1 MSVKRSVPLAL
12 FIIAAFLGG
21 IFFTTLGANLLEKGD
36 VTAVS
41 HAANPS
47 YEEGSTAINESR
59 VKAALELEEAFTMV
73 ADAVNPTVVQIR
85 SEKVIQQER
94 AFQGTPFEDFF
105 SPFGDGGQGQGQDY
119 RSEGLGSGVIARSDG
134 YIITNNHVI
143 AGADEL
149 EVRLYD
155 GKFYDAEIIGT
166 DPLSDLAVIK
176 IDADNLPSIS
186 YGENDKIRVGQWV
199 MAVGSP
205 LSADLGNT
213 VTVGIVSA
221 LGRTSD
227 QIRNLNAFASFIQ
240 TDAAINP
247 GNSGGPLVDLRGRLI
262 GINSAIY
269 SRSGGYQGIGFA
281 IPVDLVE
288 NVATQ
293 LIDNGS
299 VSRGFLGVG
308 FEGISENLSKN
319 LDVPRG
325 AAQIVNIMEGS
336 AAEKAGLENSDIVV
350 AVDGLELQDANQI
363 RTIVG
368 NKSPGDQVVLDV
380 VRGNREMSVTVTLAE
395 RPDELNGLPQAPTR
409 QMDDD
414 VQSMESLG
422 LHGLRNVTPEI
433 LRNLGVEETD
443 VEGVLIGEIDR
454 NSAAYREAELRQRDI
469 IIEIDRRQI
478 SSRNEFMDIYGDIE
492 SGESFL
498 VRVLRPQGDQLV
510 SFLTALEKP

>member
-1 MSVKRSVPLAL
+1 MSVKRSVPIAL

-21 IFFTTLGANLLEKGD
+21 IFFTTLGSNLLSNGSI
-36 VTAVS
+36 TAIS
-41 HAANPS
+41 HADNAN
-47 YEEGSTAINESR
+47 YEEGSTAISESS
-59 VKAALELEEAFTMV
+59 VKSALELEEAFTMV
-73 ADAVNPTVVQIR
+73 AESVNPTVVQIR
-85 SEKVIQQER
+85 SEKVIQQQQN
-94 AFQGTPFEDFF
+94 FQGTPFEEFF
-105 SPFGDGGQGQGQDY
+105 RPFGEQSPGQDY

-149 EVRLYD
+149 EVRLFD
-155 GKFYDAEIIGT
+155 GTFHTAEVIGT

-176 IDADNLPSIS
+176 IDKDNLPSIS
-186 YGENDKIRVGQWV
+186 YGNNENTRVGQWV

-205 LSADLGNT
+205 LSMDLGNT

-281 IPVDLVE
+281 IPVDVVE

-293 LIDNGS
+293 LIEGGT
-299 VSRGFLGVG
+299 VSRGFLGVEFDG
-308 FEGISENLSKN
+308 VSETLAQA

-325 AAQIVNIMEGS
+325 AAQIVRIVPGS
-336 AAEKAGLENSDIVV
+336 AAQESGLLKNDIVIK
-350 AVDGLELQDANQI
+350 VDGHELQDSNQI
-363 RTIVG
+363 RTIIG
-368 NKSPGDQVVLDV
+368 NKHPGDIVELLLLRDDKEMVVDV
-380 VRGNREMSVTVTLAE
+380 ALGE
-395 RPDELNGLPQAPTR
+395 RPDDFADAEQAPSR
-409 QMDDD
+409 ESDDEMEN
-414 VQSMESLG
+414 MESLG
-422 LHGLRNVTPEI
+422 LRALRNVTPEI
-433 LRNLGVEETD
+433 LSNLNIEDTN
-443 VEGVLIGEIDR
+443 VEGVIISEIDR
-454 NSAAYREAELRQRDI
+454 NSDAYREAELRQQDI
-469 IIEIDRRQI
+469 IVEIDRERV
-478 SSRNEFMDIYGDIE
+478 SSRSDFLRVYRGIDAGDT
-492 SGESFL
+492 FL
-498 VRVLRPQGDQLV
+498 VRVLRPQNGQLV

>member
-1 MSVKRSVPLAL
+1 MSVKRSAPLAL

-21 IFFTTLGANLLEKGD
+21 IFFTTLGANLLNKGD
-36 VTAVS
+36 LTAVS
-41 HAANPS
+41 QAS
-47 YEEGSTAINESR
+47 STYEEGTTAINEAR
-59 VKAALELEEAFTMV
+59 VKSALELEEAFTLV
-73 ADAVNPTVVQIR
+73 AESVNPTVVQIR

-105 SPFGDGGQGQGQDY
+105 SPFGGEGQGQGQDY

-176 IDADNLPSIS
+176 IDADNLPAIS
-186 YGENDKIRVGQWV
+186 YGDNDKIRVGQWV

-336 AAEKAGLENSDIVV
+336 AAEEAGLQNSDIVI
-350 AVDGLELQDANQI
+350 AVDGRELQDSNQI
-363 RTIVG
+363 RTIIG
-368 NKSPGDQVVLDV
+368 NKNPGDQVVLDI

-395 RPDELNGLPQAPTR
+395 RPDELNGQPQSAMP
-409 QMDDD
+409 QVDDEI
-414 VQSMESLG
+414 QSMESLG
-422 LHGLRNVTPEI
+422 LHGLRNVSPEI

-443 VEGVLIGEIDR
+443 VTGVLIGEIDR

-469 IIEIDRRQI
+469 IVEIDRQKI
-478 SSRNEFMDIYGDIE
+478 TSRNEFMDVYKDID

-498 VRVLRPQGDQLV
+498 VRVLRPQGGQLV

>member
-21 IFFTTLGANLLEKGD
+21 IFFTTLGANLLNKGEL
-36 VTAVS
+36 TAVS
-41 HAANPS
+41 QASAS
-47 YEEGSTAINESR
+47 YEEGTTAISESR
-59 VKAALELEEAFTMV
+59 VKSALELEEAFTMV
-73 ADAVNPTVVQIR
+73 AESVNPTVVQIR

-143 AGADEL
+143 TGADEL

-176 IDADNLPSIS
+176 IDADNLPAIS

-325 AAQIVNIMEGS
+325 AAQIVSIMPGS
-336 AAEKAGLENSDIVV
+336 AAEKAGLQNSDIVI
-350 AVDGLELQDANQI
+350 AVDGRELQDSNQI

-368 NKSPGDQVVLDV
+368 NKNPGDRVALDI
-380 VRGNREMSVTVTLAE
+380 VRGSREMSITVTLAE
-395 RPDELNGLPQAPTR
+395 RPDELNGQPQNMTR
-409 QMDDD
+409 PVDDE

-433 LRNLGVEETD
+433 LRNLGVEDTD
-443 VEGVLIGEIDR
+443 VAGVLIGEIDR

-469 IIEIDRRQI
+469 LVEIDRQGI
-478 SSRNEFMDIYGDIE
+478 TSRNEFMDIYSDIAP
-492 SGESFL
+492 GESFL

>member
-1 MSVKRSVPLAL
+1 MSVKRSIPLAL
-12 FIIAAFLGG
+12 FLIAAFLGG
-21 IFFTTLGANLLEKGD
+21 IFFTTLGANLLSSGE

-41 HAANPS
+41 HAEIAPH
-47 YEEGSTAINESR
+47 EDGTTAISEER
-59 VKAALELEEAFTMV
+59 VKPALELEEAFTQV
-73 ADAVNPTVVQIR
+73 ADAVNPAVVQIR
-85 SEKVIQQER
+85 SEKVIQQNN
-94 AFQGTPFEDFF
+94 ALQGTPFEDFF
-105 SPFGDGGQGQGQDY
+105 SPFGEKTPGQDF
-119 RSEGLGSGVIARSDG
+119 RAEGLGSGVIARSDG

-155 GKFYDAEIIGT
+155 GKFYDAEVIGT

-176 IDADNLPSIS
+176 IDEEGLPSIS
-186 YGENDKIRVGQWV
+186 YGENDRIRVGQWV

-205 LSADLGNT
+205 LSMDLGNT

-221 LGRTSD
+221 IGRTSD
-227 QIRNLNAFASFIQ
+227 QITNLNAFASFIQ

-247 GNSGGPLVDLRGRLI
+247 GNSGGPLVNLRGRLI

-281 IPVDLVE
+281 IPVDVVE

-293 LIDNGS
+293 LIDQGS
-299 VSRGFLGVG
+299 VSRGYLGVYFAG
-308 FEGISENLSKN
+308 VSETLSEA

-325 AAQIVNIMEGS
+325 AAQVTRVDAGTPARN
-336 AAEKAGLENSDIVV
+336 AGLQKNDIIIS
-350 AVDGLELQDANQI
+350 VDGHELRDANQI

-368 NKSPGDQVVLDV
+368 NKHPGDEVDLEVIRNNEEFDVTIVL
-380 VRGNREMSVTVTLAE
+380 GK
-395 RPDELNGLPQAPTR
+395 RPDDYATQTPTLER
-409 QMDDD
+409 ENNEE
-414 VQSMESLG
+414 QSMESLG
-422 LHGLRNVTPEI
+422 LHGLRNLTPEI
-433 LRNLGVEETD
+433 LQNLEVKDQD
-443 VEGVLIGEIDR
+443 VEGVIIGDIDR

-469 IIEIDRRQI
+469 IVEINREKVASQGDF
-478 SSRNEFMDIYGDIE
+478 SRIYKKIE

-498 VRVLRPQGDQLV
+498 VRVLRPQNDQLV

>member
-21 IFFTTLGANLLEKGD
+21 IFFTTLGANLLSNGD
-36 VTAVS
+36 ITAVS
-41 HAANPS
+41 HAAS
-47 YEEGSTAINESR
+47 LDSDEGTTVISEEL
-59 VKAALELEEAFTMV
+59 VKPALELEEAFTMV
-73 ADAVNPTVVQIR
+73 AEAVNPTVVQIR
-85 SEKVIQQER
+85 SEKIVQQER
-94 AFQGTPFEDFF
+94 ALQGTPFEDFF
-105 SPFGDGGQGQGQDY
+105 SPYGDREQGQDY

-149 EVRLYD
+149 EVRLFD
-155 GKFYDAEIIGT
+155 GNFYDATVVGT

-176 IDADNLPSIS
+176 IDADNLPAIS
-186 YGENDKIRVGQWV
+186 YGVNENIRVGQWV

-205 LSADLGNT
+205 LSLDLGNT

-221 LGRTSD
+221 MGRTSD
-227 QIRNLNAFASFIQ
+227 QISNLNLFASFIQ

-281 IPVDLVE
+281 IPVDVVE

-293 LIDNGS
+293 LIDNGA

-308 FEGISENLSKN
+308 FDGVSETLAKN
-319 LDVPRG
+319 LDIPRG
-325 AAQIVNIMEGS
+325 AAQIVSVLDGS
-336 AAEKAGLENSDIVV
+336 AADIAGLEKSDIITS
-350 AVDGLELQDANQI
+350 VDGLELQDANQI
-363 RTIVG
+363 RTIIG
-368 NKSPGDQVVLDV
+368 NKHPGEKVNLDV
-380 VRGNREMSVTVTLAE
+380 IRDNRELSISVTLAE
-395 RPDELNGLPQAPTR
+395 RSDESNGLAQPNVP
-409 QMDDD
+409 D
-414 VQSMESLG
+414 VQDEEESIESIG
-422 LHGLRNVTPEI
+422 LRGLRNVTPEI
-433 LRNLGVEETD
+433 LRNLEVENTD
-443 VEGVLIGEIDR
+443 VTGIIIGDIDR

-469 IIEIDRRQI
+469 IIEIDRQEI
-478 SSRNEFMDIYGDIE
+478 SSMSEFMRVYKGIDTGD
-492 SGESFL
+492 SFL
-498 VRVLRPQGDQLV
+498 VRVLRPQGNQLV

>member
-21 IFFTTLGANLLEKGD
+21 IFFTTLGANLLNKGEL
-36 VTAVS
+36 TAVS
-41 HAANPS
+41 KAAPAP
-47 YEEGSTAINESR
+47 YEEGTTAISADR
-59 VKAALELEEAFTMV
+59 VKSALALEDAFTLV
-73 ADAVNPTVVQIR
+73 AESVNPTVVQIR
-85 SEKVIQQER
+85 SEKVIQQDR
-94 AFQGTPFEDFF
+94 AFQGTPFEEFF
-105 SPFGDGGQGQGQDY
+105 SPFGERSPGQDY

-155 GKFYDAEIIGT
+155 GNFYDAEVVGT

-186 YGENDKIRVGQWV
+186 YGVNDQIRVGQWV

-205 LSADLGNT
+205 LSQDLGNT

-227 QIRNLNAFASFIQ
+227 QIRNLNLFASFIQ

-247 GNSGGPLVDLRGRLI
+247 GNSGGPLVDLQGRLI

-281 IPVDLVE
+281 IPVDVVE

-293 LIDNGS
+293 LIDSGT

-308 FEGISENLSKN
+308 FEGISETLSKN

-325 AAQIVNIMEGS
+325 AAQIASIRPGS
-336 AAEKAGLENSDIVV
+336 AAEKSGLRESDIVV
-350 AVDGLELQDANQI
+350 AVDGYELQDANQI
-363 RTIVG
+363 RTIIG
-368 NKSPGDQVVLDV
+368 NKHPGDTVELDV
-380 VRGNREMSVTVTLAE
+380 LRNNRELTIAVELGE
-395 RPDELNGLPQAPTR
+395 RPADLNGNAPEAAPVE
-409 QMDDD
+409 DNDE
-414 VQSMESLG
+414 QSMESLG
-422 LHGLRNVTPEI
+422 LRGLRDVTPEI
-433 LRNLGVEETD
+433 LRGLELEVDD
-443 VEGVLIGEIDR
+443 VEGVIIGDIDR

-469 IIEIDRRQI
+469 IVEIDREPV
-478 SSRNEFMDIYGDIE
+478 SSRDDFMRIYKEIDA
-492 SGESFL
+492 GESFL
-498 VRVLRPQGDQLV
+498 VRVLRPQGPELV

>member
-1 MSVKRSVPLAL
+1 MSVKRSIPLAL

-21 IFFTTLGANLLEKGD
+21 IFFTTLGANLFFKGD
-36 VTAVS
+36 ITAVS
-41 HAANPS
+41 HANTAVH
-47 YEEGSTAINESR
+47 EDGSTLIKEDR
-59 VKAALELEEAFTMV
+59 VRSALDLEEAFTLV

-105 SPFGDGGQGQGQDY
+105 SPFGERNPGQDY

-155 GKFYDAEIIGT
+155 GSFYEAEVIGT
-166 DPLSDLAVIK
+166 DPLSDLAIIK
-176 IDADNLPSIS
+176 IEEDNLPSIS
-186 YGENDKIRVGQWV
+186 YGENDQIRVGQWV

-205 LSADLGNT
+205 LSLDLGNT

-221 LGRTSD
+221 LGRTSN
-227 QIRNLNAFASFIQ
+227 QIRNLNLFASFIQ

-281 IPVDLVE
+281 IPVDVVE

-293 LIDNGS
+293 LIDNGT

-308 FEGISENLSKN
+308 FEGVSETLAQK
-319 LDVPRG
+319 LDIPRG
-325 AAQIVNIMEGS
+325 AAQIVDIHGGS
-336 AAEKAGLENSDIVV
+336 AAEEAGLQLGDIVIT
-350 AVDGLELQDANQI
+350 VDGHELMDANQI

-368 NKSPGDQVVLDV
+368 NKLPGQD
-380 VRGNREMSVTVTLAE
+380 VTLELIREEREQTVVITLGE
-395 RPDELNGLPQAPTR
+395 RPAELNGQPAEPRAQ
-409 QMDDD
+409 QNDEEE
-414 VQSMESLG
+414 SMESLG
-422 LHGLRNVTPEI
+422 LRGLRNVTPEI
-433 LRNLGVEETD
+433 LRNLEIED
-443 VEGVLIGEIDR
+443 EDIQGVLIGDIDR

-469 IIEIDRRQI
+469 IVEIDRQKVT
-478 SSRNEFMDIYGDIE
+478 SRSDFMEIYREIDAGD
-492 SGESFL
+492 SFL
-498 VRVLRPQGDQLV
+498 VRVLRPQGGQLV